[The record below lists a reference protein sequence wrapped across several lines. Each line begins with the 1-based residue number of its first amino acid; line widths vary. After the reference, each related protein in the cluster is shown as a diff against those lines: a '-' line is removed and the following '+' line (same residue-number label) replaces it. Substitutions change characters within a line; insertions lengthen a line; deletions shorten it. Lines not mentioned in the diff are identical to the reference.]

1 MISIAIATYEMK
13 GHGAAMLTLL
23 LNSIRSQKYYDQYE
37 IVISDNALDGS
48 IIDVCTKFPS
58 LPINYHFNPVRGAS
72 ENINHA
78 VDLCKYDKVKIM
90 CQDDFFTD
98 PLALQKFSNILDVAG
113 WAVTDS
119 THVNATG
126 QKTGQRIAA
135 YNPENFD
142 SNTVGMPSVMAFRKC
157 GVSFDTR
164 LKTFCDLYF
173 YYQLYQVYGPPA
185 KVPGFNVA
193 QRYHNASL
201 SRNQPGSHKAD
212 KAFLIRNGLIPGSL
226 PRVVVAVVVYNRYDN
241 IERWLKCWNE
251 SETQG
256 AKLVVIFNNENTGT
270 PNLNGHS
277 ENVKFIDRPN
287 IGYDIGAFQDVCRNR
302 LPGFPDFDYLIWN
315 TDDTIPMRKDFIS
328 PFIDSFDKT
337 TGLTCMQISKEVTR
351 HVRTTGFCV
360 TKDVARRLS
369 FPADPIKTVQDCWYF
384 EHRGGQRTLLKQV
397 ERMGLKAIQVA
408 PLEKSPLYDT
418 GFWYRNEAA
427 KKVAHLYDRMAEHN
441 RIFEKI
447 PTNV

>member
-1 MISIAIATYEMK
+1 MISIAVATYEQK
-13 GHGAAMLTLL
+13 GHGAEMLTLL
-23 LNSIRSQKYYDQYE
+23 LQSIKQQNFKDPYE
-37 IVISDNALDGS
+37 VVISDNALDGT
-48 IIDVCTKFPS
+48 ILDVCAKFPS

-78 VDLCKYDKVKIM
+78 IELCQYDKVKIM
-90 CQDDFFTD
+90 CQDDYFTD

-119 THVNATG
+119 YHVDATG
-126 QKTGQRIAA
+126 RKTGHRVAT

-157 GVSFDTR
+157 GVQFDTR

-173 YYQLYQVYGPPA
+173 YYQLYQTYGPPA

-193 QRYHNASL
+193 QRFHNASL

-226 PRVVVAVVVYNRYDN
+226 PRVVVAVVVYNRWQNVD
-241 IERWLKCWNE
+241 RWMEVWKQCNTE
-251 SETQG
+251 G
-256 AKLVVIFNNENTGT
+256 AKLVIIINAEDNSRPYSARYDTGIT
-270 PNLNGHS
+270 Y
-277 ENVKFIDRPN
+277 ITRPN
-287 IGYDIGAFQDVCRNR
+287 IGFDIGAFQDVCRNR
-302 LPGFPDFDYLIWN
+302 LPGFPDYDYLLWN
-315 TDDTIPMRKDFIS
+315 TDDTIPMQKDFIS
-328 PFIDSFDKT
+328 PFIDSFTKNV
-337 TGLTCMQISKEVTR
+337 GLTCMQISTEWTR
-351 HVRTTGFCV
+351 HVRTTGFCI
-360 TKDVARRLS
+360 TKEVAKRLH
-369 FPADPIKTVQDCWYF
+369 FPVDPIKTVQDCWYF
-384 EHRGGQRTLLKQV
+384 EHRGGNMTLLRQV

-408 PLEKSPLYDT
+408 ELQKSPLYDM